1 MGAVLLQ
8 EKTSRMNVQRRPRK
22 TPGRSA
28 YLTRRLGT
36 CASNLLHLSPTKKRP
51 IHTWARPASSGG
63 LLKNFRKYLYRT
75 EFTVLTNCS
84 VIKNF
89 FNNTDHASRVVQS
102 WKVELLQFHFVI
114 QHRPARMI

>member
-8 EKTSRMNVQRRPRK
+8 EEDFKDERAAEAEENAREKCLFEKTIGGLCLQPV
-22 TPGRSA
+22 
-28 YLTRRLGT
+28 
-36 CASNLLHLSPTKKRP
+36 ASVSHKKRP
-51 IHTWARPASSGG
+51 IHAWARPASSGG
-63 LLKNFRKYLYRT
+63 LLKIFRKYLYRT

-84 VIKNF
+84 GIKNF